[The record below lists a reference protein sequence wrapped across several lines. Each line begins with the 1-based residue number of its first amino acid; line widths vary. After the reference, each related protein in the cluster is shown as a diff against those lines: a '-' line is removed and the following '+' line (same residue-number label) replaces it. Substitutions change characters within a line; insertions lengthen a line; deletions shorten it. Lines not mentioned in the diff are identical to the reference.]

1 MLLLQRIEIKN
12 FVCFDKIEIE
22 PSTDPEH
29 PLTVIRAENGS
40 GKTTLLRALRWG
52 IYGEKGLPGAQTS
65 RFSLHPAWWQPNEE
79 GIKTRVSI
87 EFLADGS
94 SRHHTATN
102 NGNALYRLDRTVKT
116 IGKSTSKDNEP
127 DFQRIEESST
137 LMVRGLDGI
146 WCPHEQGADAVIE
159 ELLPWSLRDFFVMDT
174 DEAAD
179 FVGGSENKHVSRQE
193 VQHKTTKA
201 ITSLL
206 GIDIFKKAR
215 NRVEN
220 IAHNFSK
227 QATKAIGDHNLD
239 IMQKE
244 LEEARSER
252 VELSEKIDEEIKKET
267 ELTDRQDQLTH
278 DLEQEL
284 RKSGSHEDLAQRL
297 STNKA
302 QHNKAI
308 KELQDCLAH
317 LTDNLESN
325 ELLAPLA
332 SVAIDTTYKILKP
345 MHEKGEIPLAHLP
358 FVKGL
363 MESGICVCGQEL
375 LSDGKYGQNVQQLID
390 VTSDKASR
398 ADFLNNLHN
407 AAESLAHIAATSPWN
422 IKRTNNINNLSV
434 LEDEISDLL
443 AEEKDLKKKL
453 ENIDEDKI
461 QILRDEK
468 ETVEQQLQDCRVK
481 LRLAQED
488 LPQFD
493 NFITSLERKISQRQ
507 RNEREADDHRAAEEI
522 AKCVVAILDN
532 AYSTIEQRQ
541 VSELSERV
549 DRLFH
554 QMAANVS
561 DADFADTQPNKAT
574 LRMIAEV
581 GIRAIEGSSDT
592 FEIFALNSRN
602 RSMPA
607 VEINGASRRVIALAF
622 VLALCYESQTHA
634 PLIADSLL
642 NFMSGTVRSNTLRV
656 TSEYS
661 KQPILLLTNADL
673 EALTEVETVT
683 QYGGATYTL
692 TGQWDAIDAGS
703 GGDVVNWQE
712 QRQVSLLCSCGPRQY
727 CNVCERSGQA
737 GAPGWQERTS

>member
-1 MLLLQRIEIKN
+1 MLLLQRIEIEN
-12 FVCFDKIEIE
+12 FVCFDKITIE
-22 PSTDPEH
+22 PSTNPER

-65 RFSLHPAWWQPNEE
+65 HFSLHPAWWQPNEA

-94 SRHHTATN
+94 SRHHTTTTN
-102 NGNALYRLDRTVKT
+102 DNALYRLDREVRT
-116 IGKSTSKDNEP
+116 IGKSTSKDDEP

-137 LMVRGLDGI
+137 LMVRGLNGM
-146 WCPHEQGADAVIE
+146 WCPHEQGTDAVIG

-174 DEAAD
+174 DEATD
-179 FVGGSENKHVSRQE
+179 FVGGSENKLISRQE
-193 VQHKTTKA
+193 MQNKTTKA

-206 GIDIFKKAR
+206 GIDIFKEAR
-215 NRVEN
+215 SRVEK

-227 QATKAIGDHNLD
+227 QATKAIGDHDLD

-244 LEEARSER
+244 LEEARSQH
-252 VELSEKIDEEIKKET
+252 VELEKKIDKEIKRET
-267 ELTDRQDQLTH
+267 ELTDRHDQLNH

-284 RKSGSHEDLAQRL
+284 RKSGSYEDLAQRL
-297 STNKA
+297 STNRA
-302 QHNKAI
+302 QQNKAN
-308 KELQDCLAH
+308 KEHDNCLAH
-317 LTDNLESN
+317 LIDNLESN

-332 SVAIDTTYKILKP
+332 LVAIDATYKILKP
-345 MHEKGEIPLAHLP
+345 MHDKGEIPLAHLP
-358 FVKGL
+358 FVQGL
-363 MESGICVCGQEL
+363 MKSGICVCGQD
-375 LSDGKYGQNVQQLID
+375 LSSEDKYGQNVQKLID
-390 VTSDKASR
+390 LTSDKAGR
-398 ADFLNNLHN
+398 ADFLNNLHS
-407 AAESLAHIAATSPWN
+407 AAKSLALIAETSLWN
-422 IKRTNNINNLSV
+422 KKRTDNTSNLSV
-434 LEDEISDLL
+434 LDDEISGLS

-453 ENIDEDKI
+453 ENIDEEKI
-461 QILRDEK
+461 QVLRDEK

-481 LRLAQED
+481 LRLDQEK
-488 LPQFD
+488 LPQLD
-493 NFITSLERKISQRQ
+493 NCIISLERQISQRQ
-507 RNEREADDHRAAEEI
+507 RNEREADDYRAAEEI
-522 AKCVVAILDN
+522 AKCIVAILDN
-532 AYSTIEQRQ
+532 AYSTIEQQQ

-561 DADFADTQPNKAT
+561 DPDFADTQPSKAT
-574 LRMIAEV
+574 LRMIAQV

-592 FEIFALNSRN
+592 FEIFALNSRK
-602 RSMPA
+602 RSMPP

-622 VLALCYESQTHA
+622 VLALCYESQTQA

-673 EALTEVETVT
+673 EALSEVETVT
-683 QYGGATYTL
+683 QYGGTTYTL

-712 QRQVSLLCSCGPRQY
+712 QRQVSLLCSCKPRQY
-727 CNVCERSGQA
+727 CNICERSGQA